1 MALHMSRIWYGW
13 RKATLLSSL
22 IRRKEASP
30 FVALRE
36 ALQGADTGASSSAPH
51 WCEGSAIH
59 STAEGFRMRLLKSIH
74 TLNGVFHHHTTS
86 KRVLCCHKEMCLSR
100 HRLCL
105 VATCFRP
112 RTLARVCV
120 YRLLPDI
127 IFALPARGGKWRK
140 LSTINVSMAHFC
152 ARSRTPVQTKIREA
166 LPKCA
171 RKDLKNTLCLKIWW
185 LEWAPDVSK
194 SGPDA
199 LHD

>member
-1 MALHMSRIWYGW
+1 MHSSSTSSLSLSLSLSLSYHTGRRLPTRHHHHHVEVHLCTAAYGIMSRIWYGW

-105 VATCFRP
+105 VATCFRL
-112 RTLARVCV
+112 RTLPRVCV
-120 YRLLPDI
+120 CVSIAPRYYFCPTGQ
-127 IFALPARGGKWRK
+127 RG
-140 LSTINVSMAHFC
+140 
-152 ARSRTPVQTKIREA
+152 
-166 LPKCA
+166 
-171 RKDLKNTLCLKIWW
+171 
-185 LEWAPDVSK
+185 
-194 SGPDA
+194 
-199 LHD
+199 